1 MAPLTKETHSVKSTS
16 ARTAL
21 RLALIAAAAASM
33 TACASR
39 PKPAGPAPTAA
50 PPPPAAEQPAPG
62 PGAVGESVVP
72 GSERDFVINAG
83 DRVYFDFDRFDVRAD
98 AQPIL
103 DAQAAWLQRYPSVRV
118 RIEGNCDERGTRE
131 YNLALGA
138 RRASAVRDYLVAHGV
153 GSDRITTVS
162 YGKEKP
168 IDPGTGDEADAH
180 NRNGHTAIVSGAR

>member
-1 MAPLTKETHSVKSTS
+1 VKSTTV
-16 ARTAL
+16 RTAL
-21 RLALIAAAAASM
+21 RLALIATAAASM
-33 TACASR
+33 AACASR
-39 PKPAGPAPTAA
+39 PKPAGPAPTAP
-50 PPPPAAEQPAPG
+50 PPPPAAEAPAPST
-62 PGAVGESVVP
+62 GAVGESVLP

-83 DRVYFDFDRFDVRAD
+83 DRVYFDFDHFDVRAD

-103 DAQAAWLQRYPSVRV
+103 DAQAAWLQRYPAVQV

-138 RRASAVRDYLVAHGV
+138 RRANAVRDYLVAHGV
-153 GSDRITTVS
+153 TAARINTVS

-180 NRNGHTAIVSGAR
+180 NRNGHTALVSGAR

>member
-1 MAPLTKETHSVKSTS
+1 VKPST

-21 RLALIAAAAASM
+21 RLALIATAAASM
-33 TACASR
+33 AACASR
-39 PKPAGPAPTAA
+39 PKPAGPAPTTAA
-50 PPPPAAEQPAPG
+50 PPPPAEQPAPS

-83 DRVYFDFDRFDVRAD
+83 DRIYFDFDHFDVRAD

-103 DAQAAWLQRYPSVRV
+103 DAQAAWLQRYPAVRV

-138 RRASAVRDYLVAHGV
+138 RRANAVRDYLVAHGV
-153 GSDRITTVS
+153 SADRITTVS

-180 NRNGHTAIVSGAR
+180 NRNAHTALTSGAR